1 MYSPFRNEQ
10 GQPKDLA
17 DVTYADLSQLA
28 DLEEGYVLEF
38 KRTWNDHVRK
48 KIPKIIASF
57 ANSRG
62 GWLVI
67 GIADDDKSL
76 CPIPR
81 ISADFSQIFG
91 ELCRHHVSPTPALM
105 PVLLLTPQTTN
116 KVLWWSKFMKEI
128 SLPMWQTEW
137 WKFVKDQRLGPH
149 WVRRLLSFTAK
160 QPNAPKR
167 SANSASELS
176 GTPAIMPLHPTCVP
190 FPYLSL
196 VSIFFVWEVARVSAL
211 RAR

>member
-67 GIADDDKSL
+67 GIAL
-76 CPIPR
+76 VFQPIFR
-81 ISADFSQIFG
+81 KFSESCVVITY
-91 ELCRHHVSPTPALM
+91 LLLPALM
-105 PVLLLTPQTTN
+105 PVLLLTPQMTN

-149 WVRRLLSFTAK
+149 
-160 QPNAPKR
+160 
-167 SANSASELS
+167 
-176 GTPAIMPLHPTCVP
+176 
-190 FPYLSL
+190 
-196 VSIFFVWEVARVSAL
+196 
-211 RAR
+211 